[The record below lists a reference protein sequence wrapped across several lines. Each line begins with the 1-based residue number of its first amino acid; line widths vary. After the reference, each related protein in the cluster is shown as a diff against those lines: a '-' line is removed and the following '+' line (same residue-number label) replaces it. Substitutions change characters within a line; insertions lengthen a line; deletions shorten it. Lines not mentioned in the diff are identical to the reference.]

1 MKKIKVNND
10 TTTETTEAIGS
21 IKMIQLK
28 DSVSR
33 SKRRLRTN
41 SSSSSNNST
50 NSNSPSISSNN
61 SIQKTATVLSRKHR
75 DSALDLQSFMI
86 KRINKRGDVVD
97 KTLRASSASLI
108 SMLTVKDGDD
118 DEEEGDPTVED
129 IMYNDT
135 TEHDPVHNDEDKDD
149 TDDDL
154 DSVGEYNED
163 DEALSQCTSRSWSLF
178 EKALELEKKVLESYE
193 NL

>member
-21 IKMIQLK
+21 IKMIQLNDTTE

-41 SSSSSNNST
+41 SCSSS
-50 NSNSPSISSNN
+50 NSNSPSITSNN
-61 SIQKTATVLSRKHR
+61 SIQKTSTVLSRKHR

-86 KRINKRGDVVD
+86 KRINKNGGDAVD
-97 KTLRASSASLI
+97 KSLRASSASLI

-129 IMYNDT
+129 IIYNDSI
-135 TEHDPVHNDEDKDD
+135 DPIHNDDEDD